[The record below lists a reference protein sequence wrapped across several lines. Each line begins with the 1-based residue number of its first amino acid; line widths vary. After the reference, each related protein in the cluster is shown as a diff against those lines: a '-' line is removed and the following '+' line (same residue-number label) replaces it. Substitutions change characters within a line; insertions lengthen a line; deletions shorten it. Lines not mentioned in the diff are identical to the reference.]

1 MASMKTIKI
10 DGKKLKA
17 EIFKRFPSYAAAD
30 KDLGFSNALHNWV
43 NRDTMPEYA
52 VYLLAGKWG
61 LSLDDYKPEEKPPV
75 TEQAEDPAQTRK
87 PCHYCQKD
95 ECAIFASGMDER
107 LNMAV
112 NIKPGRR
119 IMDAYL
125 TFGNE
130 IVMSEN
136 TFIRYCPFCGR
147 ELV

>member
-1 MASMKTIKI
+1 MAKRSARAI
-10 DGKKLKA
+10 DSDKLRAAVFAKGMTLADASRSIGMAHNAIGNWLSRREIPVYAIILLEKEIGIPYDEYKK
-17 EIFKRFPSYAAAD
+17 
-30 KDLGFSNALHNWV
+30 
-43 NRDTMPEYA
+43 
-52 VYLLAGKWG
+52 
-61 LSLDDYKPEEKPPV
+61 DDPAEEKTDK
-75 TEQAEDPAQTRK
+75 TERQKK
-87 PCHYCQKD
+87 PCHYCEKD

-107 LNMAV
+107 LNLTV
-112 NIKPGRR
+112 NIRPGRR